1 MEAPSRFFT
10 DHVPEEHLKAIGGV
24 AVAFTWLEFFLESLI
39 HVLADLYDD
48 KGTAITAH
56 MTTPLRLS
64 AFVSLVKLKFEEDP
78 QVIKEAESIVK
89 EIKDSASERAKIV
102 HAVWFPPL
110 GDEPLP
116 TAALAK
122 ARSGVEKSLNQMT
135 VEEIELVKRN
145 INGTTL
151 RLMHF
156 MTDQIKDIE

>member
-1 MEAPSRFFT
+1 M
-10 DHVPEEHLKAIGGV
+10 
-24 AVAFTWLEFFLESLI
+24 
-39 HVLADLYDD
+39 
-48 KGTAITAH
+48 
-56 MTTPLRLS
+56 
-64 AFVSLVKLKFEEDP
+64 SLVKLKFNDDP

-89 EIKDSASERAKIV
+89 EIKDRASERARIV

-145 INGTTL
+145 INSTAH
-151 RLMHF
+151 RLLCF
-156 MTDQIKDIE
+156 MNDHIKDTD